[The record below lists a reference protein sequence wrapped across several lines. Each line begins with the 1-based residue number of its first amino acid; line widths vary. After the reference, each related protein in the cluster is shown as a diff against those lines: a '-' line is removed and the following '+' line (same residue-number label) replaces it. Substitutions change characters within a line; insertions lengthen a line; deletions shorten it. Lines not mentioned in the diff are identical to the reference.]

1 MKHHNNLTDDQIHLP
16 KGFQPASNRSVLIK
30 NSSGGLV
37 WDKANYTSSI
47 VVSCVA
53 DSGGD
58 LHHRY
63 FCLFSSDDANKYA
76 VYFDVTSVASF
87 STPDGYTG
95 VIQVDCTATGSD
107 STAIEVAGY
116 LQTAINSHADFSSTD
131 DSAGTITVTGVTTA
145 TDAVDSSTG
154 FIINTTQTKINNEVL
169 TTDSSG
175 NITWGKQKSY
185 HHNSF
190 RYSANNLDGTS
201 HTGGS
206 HNAWTLAEPNNN
218 AHNRFFTMI
227 DLDDM
232 DYQKAGKGCVEMAIT
247 GVTSKLVGGTIMCS
261 GEPSDAHSVT
271 IWKGDFDAGSGTG
284 MPMTLMGTFSIA
296 GSGNTDPEIVDI
308 SLELAANCTLADG
321 DGVVVVMEGIESY
334 NDHDVRGTV
343 TLRFEDTI

>member
-1 MKHHNNLTDDQIHLP
+1 M
-16 KGFQPASNRSVLIK
+16 
-30 NSSGGLV
+30 
-37 WDKANYTSSI
+37 
-47 VVSCVA
+47 A

-116 LQTAINSHADFSSTD
+116 LQTAINGHTDFSSTD
-131 DSAGTITVTGVTTA
+131 DSAGTITITGVTTS

-175 NITWGKQKSY
+175 NITWDKQKSY
-185 HHNSF
+185 HHKSF
-190 RYSANNLDGTS
+190 RYSANNLNGTTETS
-201 HTGGS
+201 GG
-206 HNAWTLAEPNNN
+206 NDAWGFAEPNSNS
-218 AHNRFFTMI
+218 HNRFSTSV
-227 DLDDM
+227 DTDAGN
-232 DYQKAGKGCVEMAIT
+232 YQRMGKSCVEMAVT
-247 GVTSKLVGGTIMCS
+247 GVTSKFIGGTIMS
-261 GEPSDAHSVT
+261 TGYSTDVEDSAHKIT
-271 IWKGDFDAGSGTG
+271 IWKGDFDSGDAN
-284 MPMTLMGTFSIA
+284 MPMTLMGTFNIA
-296 GSGNTDPEIVDI
+296 GSGNQEPEISNVVLG
-308 SLELAANCTLADG
+308 SAADCTLADG
-321 DGVVVVMEGIESY
+321 DGVIVLMEDIELY
-334 NDHDVRGTV
+334 NDMDTRGTV

>member
-87 STPDGYTG
+87 STPDGYTD

-116 LQTAINSHADFSSTD
+116 LQTAINGHADFSSTD
-131 DSAGTITVTGVTTA
+131 DSAGTITITGVTTA

-154 FIINTTQTKINNEVL
+154 FTINTTQTKINNEVL
-169 TTDSSG
+169 VTDSSG
-175 NITWGKQKSY
+175 NITWKSQREVVVSTTCFKGYSTVNGSTYEAQKNFTDGQAPFEHDRDYTSGTVGDADMDVSDFMKAGGY
-185 HHNSF
+185 VVQSDCTATKIKGWMTINANGNTATLAICKVTPVDGVSTALTPTLIKEMTITGI
-190 RYSANNLDGTS
+190 SAGLDGLQTIS
-201 HTGGS
+201 ETTFDAADLNEGDI
-206 HNAWTLAEPNNN
+206 L
-218 AHNRFFTMI
+218 FTM
-227 DLDDM
+227 
-232 DYQKAGKGCVEMAIT
+232 V
-247 GVTSKLVGGTIMCS
+247 
-261 GEPSDAHSVT
+261 
-271 IWKGDFDAGSGTG
+271 KGDTN
-284 MPMTLMGTFSIA
+284 
-296 GSGNTDPEIVDI
+296 GNVVYFNTT
-308 SLELAANCTLADG
+308 LELQ
-321 DGVVVVMEGIESY
+321 Y
-334 NDHDVRGTV
+334 K
-343 TLRFEDTI
+343 